1 MSVAEAVPYYG
12 TMYAAVR
19 PQPTVLVVE
28 DERKARE
35 RLVGQLVARG
45 ITPLVATSGYEAIR
59 MATQSRPDLILLD
72 GLIPEMSGFDV
83 ARFIR
88 KVDRDYTP
96 RIVMLTA
103 LYKNVRYHNDA
114 KLKYGI
120 DDYMIKPISEPA
132 LEAIVEIVRGR

>member
-1 MSVAEAVPYYG
+1 MSVAEAVPYHGSGYP
-12 TMYAAVR
+12 AIR

-35 RLVGQLVARG
+35 RLVAQLGAIG
-45 ITPLVATSGYEAIR
+45 ITPLVAASGYEAIR
-59 MATQSRPDLILLD
+59 IATQSRPDLILLD

-88 KVDRDYTP
+88 KIDAGYSP

-103 LYKNVRYHNDA
+103 LYKNIRYHNDA

-120 DDYMIKPISEPA
+120 DDYMIKPISNPA
-132 LEAIVEIVRGR
+132 LELIVEIVKAR

>member
-1 MSVAEAVPYYG
+1 MSVAEAVPYHRNFN
-12 TMYAAVR
+12 TA
-19 PQPTVLVVE
+19 PQPPPTVLIVE

-35 RLVGQLVARG
+35 RLTAQLTAIG
-45 ITPLVATSGYEAIR
+45 ITPLVATTGYEAIR
-59 MATQSRPDLILLD
+59 VATASRPELILLD

-88 KVDRDYTP
+88 KIDANYNP

-120 DDYMIKPISEPA
+120 DDYMIKPISDPA
-132 LEAIVEIVRGR
+132 LGAIVELVRGR